1 MITKEKLGIHLKNY
15 MRTAKVLRV
24 LEKLSKVNI
33 KLHNLKD
40 QIERGD
46 VFIFN
51 HFARFE
57 TFIPQYLFYKEA
69 KVLCHS
75 IATSEL
81 FDGSTLGNFL
91 LNIGAVPN
99 NYRFI
104 IDYLAQEANRG
115 IKIIIFPEGLMVK
128 DKSVLD
134 HKRRLGVYTRDKK
147 KRKEP
152 RTGAAVIALKA
163 QTQRDLFRL
172 AERRKDT
179 ERKDK
184 YSMHL
189 SSIRK
194 ISPHDMSVT
203 PVGIVP
209 SNITFYPIRVSENLL
224 SSIGERFSKKSKRL
238 AEELFIE
245 GNILLK
251 DTDMDIY
258 MGEPIFVKDYCGIFD
273 RFLLELIY
281 RFDVKIGKDGRGQ
294 NKPIQQMIRKAYNNR
309 IRTLAG
315 RIRNDYMFR
324 LYSLI
329 TVNLSH
335 LASEMIHYLFKDKG
349 IGRIKR
355 EFFSRALYLSI
366 KELHKKPNIF
376 LHRNLRNPLS
386 YGLLLSNK
394 DKSLEDFMEM
404 AEKEGLIKR
413 DNDEYE
419 FLPKLLEECDFHQ
432 IRLEN
437 TIRVRYNEIR
447 PVEAVER
454 TVQKVIENYDSY
466 SEEDMGSYLFD
477 DDIRTFHLDLK
488 RFSKPEYDDINK
500 LEESKDKDREP
511 FFLRPDSGRTLL
523 RQDRAKAKGIGV
535 LLIHGYAASPPEV
548 RPLGEFLYKNG
559 LTVYGVRLKGHG
571 TSPYDLAQQTWQEW
585 YSSVLLGY
593 DILCKYCDIIFVA
606 GFSMGGGLALN
617 LAADKGESIRGV
629 ISISAPI
636 IIKDKS
642 IVLVPFV
649 DNINK
654 LLKRF
659 PYIEGIKNFIKGNP
673 ENPHINYMYMPI
685 SSLSELRKF
694 IEYLKS
700 QLVNIYQPTL
710 VIQGK
715 GDSTVDPKSA
725 VAIMES
731 IFSKKKELYEVD
743 SDGHVIIMENNTDI
757 YNRIIQFIKNLCR
770 KEDGVS

>member
-1 MITKEKLGIHLKNY
+1 MITQERLGIHIKNY
-15 MRTAKVLRV
+15 MRTAKVLRIM
-24 LEKLSKVNI
+24 EKLSKINI

-40 QIERGD
+40 QIHEGD
-46 VFIFN
+46 IFIFN

-134 HKRRLGVYTRDKK
+134 SKRRLGVYSRDKK
-147 KRKEP
+147 KRREP

-172 AERRKDT
+172 AEMRKDT
-179 ERKDK
+179 ERMNQHSK
-184 YSMHL
+184 HL
-189 SSIRK
+189 LSGRK
-194 ISPHDMSVT
+194 ISPHDMSVA

-209 SNITFYPIRVSENLL
+209 SNITFYPIRISENLL
-224 SSIGERFSKKSKRL
+224 SIIGERFTKKSKRL

-281 RFDVKIGKDGRGQ
+281 RFNVKIGKDGPGK
-294 NKPIQQMIRKAYNNR
+294 NKPIQRMIRKAYNNR
-309 IRTLAG
+309 IRALSG
-315 RIRNDYMFR
+315 RIRDDYMFR
-324 LYSLI
+324 MYSLI
-329 TVNLSH
+329 TINLSH
-335 LASEMIHYLFKDKG
+335 LASEIIYYLFKDKG
-349 IGRIKR
+349 IGHIKR
-355 EFFSRALYLSI
+355 EFFSSALYRII
-366 KELHKKPNIF
+366 KELQKEPNIF

-386 YGLLLSNK
+386 YGLLLSDK
-394 DKSLEDFMEM
+394 DKYLEDFMEM

-419 FLPKLLEECDFHQ
+419 FLPKLLEECNFHE

-447 PVEAVER
+447 PVEVVER
-454 TVQKVIENYDSY
+454 TVQKVIDNYDNY
-466 SEEDMGSYLFD
+466 SEEDTGSYLFD
-477 DDIRTFHLDLK
+477 DDIRTFRLDLE

-500 LEESKDKDREP
+500 MEEGKDEYKGP
-511 FFLRPDSGRTLL
+511 FFLRTDSGRTLL
-523 RQDRAKAKGIGV
+523 PRDRRRAKGIGV
-535 LLIHGYAASPPEV
+535 LLIHGYAASPLEI
-548 RPLGEFLYKNG
+548 RSLGEFLHKNG
-559 LTVYGVRLKGHG
+559 FTVYGVRLKGHG
-571 TSPYDLAQQTWQEW
+571 TSPYDLAQRTWQEW

-593 DILCKYCDIIFVA
+593 EVLRRHCDVIFVA

-617 LAADKGESIRGV
+617 LAAEKGESIRGV

-636 IIKDKS
+636 IIRDKS
-642 IVLVPFV
+642 IVLVPLV

-659 PYIEGIKNFIKGNP
+659 PYIEGIKNFIRGNP
-673 ENPHINYMYMPI
+673 ENPHINYRYMPI

-694 IEYLKS
+694 IEHLKS
-700 QLVNIYQPTL
+700 QLRNIYQPAL

-731 IFSKKKELYEVD
+731 IFSKNKELYEVD
-743 SDGHVIIMENNTDI
+743 SDGHVIILEDNSDI
-757 YNRIIQFIKNLCR
+757 YKRIFHFIKQLCR
-770 KEDGVS
+770 EQDMPS